1 VFVERKFAHL
11 SPNKIC
17 FYDES
22 LKKQIE
28 GNYRYDGKAIHVWS
42 VEYGARS
49 APRGEAL
56 DHNEF
61 DMLAQKLLS
70 ELARDA
76 EKDSAK
82 SNSHKEVDNYK
93 KAA

>member
-1 VFVERKFAHL
+1 MAT
-11 SPNKIC
+11 PDQIC
-17 FYDES
+17 LYDES

-28 GNYRYDGKAIHVWS
+28 GSYRYDGKAIHVCS
-42 VEYGARS
+42 VAYGARS
-49 APRGEAL
+49 APRGGCL
-56 DHNEF
+56 DHNEV
-61 DMLAQKLLS
+61 DLLAQKVLS

-82 SNSHKEVDNYK
+82 SRSYK

>member
-1 VFVERKFAHL
+1 MAT
-11 SPNKIC
+11 PNKIC

-28 GNYRYDGKAIHVWS
+28 GNYRYDGKAIHVIS

-49 APRGEAL
+49 APRGRCL

-61 DMLAQKLLS
+61 DMLAQKVLS
-70 ELARDA
+70 ELARDT
-76 EKDSAK
+76 EQKDIAT
-82 SNSHKEVDNYK
+82 SHSLK